1 MPDYPRAAIPLKPV
15 MSAGAMWQRRKSAV
29 PSLLNAGS
37 SLLLTSGR
45 SAIALA
51 LQHMGIRPHDEVL
64 LPALHCTSMVE
75 PVVWSRAVPM
85 FYRIRPDAAI
95 DIDDVRRR
103 ITPRTRVLLITHYF
117 GFPQDSPALREFCDR
132 HDLVLIEDCAHAFFG
147 EFADRPVG
155 AFGDY
160 AIASAMKFYPIYDG
174 GCLTSARHSVSALPR
189 ESGGAAFELKSV
201 INTLEYAVEYRRLGA
216 ARVLLIPLLKL
227 KNALWALRR
236 ADRPGEPGES
246 LGPGASDGDYAF
258 DPAWVSTRM
267 SATSRLALATLST
280 ARIVE
285 RRRANYQRLHDALSA
300 RAGATPLFSELPSRV
315 VPYVYPLRVDDPT
328 YVFPRL
334 KQQAVPILRFGEYRW
349 PQMDPEICP
358 VSADLSRRLLQFPC
372 HQELSFAEIDWI
384 IERVRDALAHAP
396 LDRH

>member
-29 PSLLNAGS
+29 PSLLDIGS
-37 SLLLTSGR
+37 PLLLTSGR

-51 LQHMGIRPHDEVL
+51 LQHMGIRPDDEVL

-75 PVVWSRAVPM
+75 PVVWLRAAPV
-85 FYRIRPDAAI
+85 FYRIRPDTGV
-95 DIDDVRRR
+95 DLDDVRRR

-117 GFPQDSPALREFCDR
+117 GFPQDNRALREFCDR
-132 HDLVLIEDCAHAFFG
+132 HDLKLIEDCAHAFFG
-147 EFADRPVG
+147 EFAGRPVG

-160 AIASAMKFYPIYDG
+160 AIASAMKFFPIYDG
-174 GCLTSARHSVSALPR
+174 GCLTSARHSLGELR
-189 ESGGAAFELKSV
+189 LESGGAAFELKSAL
-201 INTLEYAVEYRRLGA
+201 NMLEYAVEYRRLGV
-216 ARVLLIPLLKL
+216 ARVLLTPLLKL

-236 ADRPGEPGES
+236 ADPGEPGES

-280 ARIVE
+280 ERIVE
-285 RRRANYQRLHDALSA
+285 RRRANYQKLHDALSD
-300 RAGATPLFSELPSRV
+300 RVGATPLFPELPNRV

-334 KQQAVPILRFGEYRW
+334 KRQAVPILRFGEYRW
-349 PQMDPEICP
+349 PQMDPQICP

-384 IERVRDALAHAP
+384 VERVRDALAHAP
-396 LDRH
+396 RDRH